1 MRCHDRAQGDQP
13 VTDVAG
19 HQAPARAD
27 PAQLPADGPG
37 AVDAEQDLAAHRRH
51 QPAGQGDRGVLG
63 PAAVGQLGVAL
74 GGVQRL
80 GLPLEV
86 VEEVEEPLVPT
97 HAVEPVTPAACG
109 GVLVN
114 TAKVT
119 LTGANES
126 KRKV

>member
-1 MRCHDRAQGDQP
+1 MIAARGTSQSAG
-13 VTDVAG
+13 VAG
-19 HQAPARAD
+19 HQAPAGAD
-27 PAQLPADGPG
+27 PAQLPADGAG
-37 AVDAEQDLAAHRRH
+37 AVDVEQDVAAHRGH

-97 HAVEPVTPAACG
+97 HVVEPVM
-109 GVLVN
+109 
-114 TAKVT
+114 TASLWSEALAKA
-119 LTGANES
+119 LRS
-126 KRKV
+126 DFD